1 MERREGSACV
11 RGVLSSC
18 WAGATARKIKPKF
31 FEIRQGRQAIDHGFG
46 GKVLAR
52 GNFPKGK
59 SNKTRRRRKSSFG
72 NAGKST
78 PSWWSDR
85 RRGADPPRKESG
97 RVGDTATCERKRR
110 SVSAGY
116 GSYVTFLF
124 LV

>member
-1 MERREGSACV
+1 MCGEYCPRVGLERQHVKSNRSFSRFVKEDRQSTMASAEKSL
-11 RGVLSSC
+11 RGVISQ
-18 WAGATARKIKPKF
+18 R
-31 FEIRQGRQAIDHGFG
+31 ERE
-46 GKVLAR
+46 
-52 GNFPKGK
+52 
-59 SNKTRRRRKSSFG
+59 TRPAEDDKSSFG

-85 RRGADPPRKESG
+85 RRGADPPRNESG